1 MPLGFL
7 HSSAGKEPACN
18 VGDVGLIPGLGRC
31 PGEGNSYPLQYSG
44 PKNSMDCTVH
54 GVTESGTRLSD
65 SDLTLHA
72 LRRRSIGGAPL
83 FTVTALES
91 HGDRE
96 QDAVQ
101 GLPLLLHVL

>member
-1 MPLGFL
+1 MVEWHHRLSGHGF
-7 HSSAGKEPACN
+7 GWTPGVCD
-18 VGDVGLIPGLGRC
+18 GQGGLVC
-31 PGEGNSYPLQYSG
+31 
-44 PKNSMDCTVH
+44 CVVH
-54 GVTESGTRLSD
+54 GVAKSQTRLSD

-96 QDAVQ
+96 PDAVQ
-101 GLPLLLHVL
+101 GLPHLLHVL